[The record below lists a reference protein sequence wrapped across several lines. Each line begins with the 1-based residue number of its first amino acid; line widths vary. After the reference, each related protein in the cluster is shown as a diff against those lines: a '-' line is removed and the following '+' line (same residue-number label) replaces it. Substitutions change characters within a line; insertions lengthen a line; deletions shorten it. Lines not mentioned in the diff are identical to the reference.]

1 VPDDTPTTQGDPKD
15 PMSDQ
20 PGPAPEERLPA
31 VRPDVAPVK
40 RDRLS
45 GAPTAHRMGLS
56 GERAAQIVRQSGSA
70 RWVAFIGVSIVA
82 LFVIGYYF
90 YDLGFPGVAGSS
102 RLERSRQDQV
112 VTDVSRGYKLFQANC
127 ARCHGDQGQGGIGP
141 VLNDEM
147 KLLAHL
153 NPQYLLNVLQVGG
166 RYVCGDANSLMPTW
180 AQPVGPLNYQEVNE
194 LIAWLRA
201 PNDLTFTGTDPATG
215 QPAQI
220 SGWRDPSFVQPPS
233 ATPVPNCWKDAFAP
247 PSAQPG
253 ASPGASAAPS
263 PSGGA
268 SAAPSGAPAGTVI
281 KLTAQNIAFDLADIT
296 VPADQP
302 FQIEFTNNDAGIPHN
317 VAIHEGS
324 PTGNAVFTGEIVT
337 GVTTTTYD
345 VPALKAGAYGFVC
358 TVHPNMTGTLT
369 AR

>member
-1 VPDDTPTTQGDPKD
+1 VPDETLPTQGDPKE

-20 PGPAPEERLPA
+20 PGSGLDERLPA
-31 VRPDVAPVK
+31 VRPDMQPVR

-45 GAPTAHRMGLS
+45 AAPAVHRMGLT

-102 RLERSRQDQV
+102 RLEQSQKDQV

-141 VLNDEM
+141 VLNDQM

-153 NPQYLLNVLQVGG
+153 NPQYLLNVLTVGG
-166 RYVCGDANSLMPTW
+166 RYVCGDANSLMPAW
-180 AQPVGPLNYQEVNE
+180 AQPLGPLNYQEVNE

-201 PNDLTFTGTDPATG
+201 PNDLTFSGTDPATG

-220 SGWRDPSFVQPPS
+220 SGWRDPNFVQPPA
-233 ATPVPNCWKDAFAP
+233 ATPVPACWKDAFAQP
-247 PSAQPG
+247 SPSAG
-253 ASPGASAAPS
+253 GSAAPS

-268 SAAPSGAPAGTVI
+268 STAPSEAPSATVI
-281 KLTAQNIAFDLADIT
+281 KISAQNIAFDVTQIE
-296 VPADQP
+296 VPAGQP
-302 FQIEFTNNDAGIPHN
+302 FRIEFANNDSGIPHN

-324 PTGNAVFTGEIVT
+324 PTGTAVFTGDIVT
-337 GVTTTTYD
+337 GVTTVTYD
-345 VPALKAGAYGFVC
+345 VPALPAGAYAFVC

-369 AR
+369 AK

>member
-1 VPDDTPTTQGDPKD
+1 MPTTQGEPKD
-15 PMSDQ
+15 PMSER
-20 PGPAPEERLPA
+20 PGPEQEERLPA

-45 GAPTAHRMGLS
+45 GAPTAHRIGLT
-56 GERAAQIVRQSGSA
+56 GERASQIVRQSGSA
-70 RWVAFIGVSIVA
+70 RWVAFIGVTIVA
-82 LFVIGYYF
+82 LFVMGYYF

-102 RLERSRQDQV
+102 RLEKARQDQV

-141 VLNDEM
+141 VLNDQM

-153 NPQYLLNVLQVGG
+153 NPQYLRNVLTVGG

-220 SGWRDPSFVQPPS
+220 SGWRDPNFVQPPS
-233 ATPVPNCWKDAFAP
+233 ATPVPNCWKDAFAA
-247 PSAQPG
+247 PSAS
-253 ASPGASAAPS
+253 AGASAAPS

-281 KLTAQNIAFDLADIT
+281 RITAQNIAFDQTDIT
-296 VPADQP
+296 VPAGQP
-302 FQIEFTNNDAGIPHN
+302 FQIEFTNNDSGIPHN
-317 VAIHEGS
+317 IAIAEGS
-324 PTGNAVFTGEIVT
+324 PTGNVVFKGDIVT
-337 GVTTTTYD
+337 GVTTITYN
-345 VPALKAGAYGFVC
+345 VPALAAGTYGFVC
-358 TVHPNMTGTLT
+358 QVHPNMTGTLT
-369 AR
+369 AK